1 MSNEWGNLLFFSADV
16 SGVDWMVRHGRSL
29 ALAIAVKAAPEKLC
43 GKDYCDTVTETILT
57 NATAD
62 RVRRVCVAFCSFDN
76 MHLTSF
82 MSWNHGKYSRHILEV
97 WFYWELP
104 VSNFS
109 AEILYLP
116 EEVPGQEIV
125 PTVQNYKTTFL

>member
-82 MSWNHGKYSRHILEV
+82 MK
-97 WFYWELP
+97 
-104 VSNFS
+104 
-109 AEILYLP
+109 AEIM
-116 EEVPGQEIV
+116 GN
-125 PTVQNYKTTFL
+125 TVGTFSRCGSIGGVTC